1 MEHKPYPTPSEVNL
15 DEKDRKILHLLIEEP
30 RISVAD
36 IARKVGAQRDTVIY
50 RMKRFEK
57 KGLIL
62 KYHIVI
68 DSAALGLDIFM
79 LVLVK
84 TAPVSQPV
92 LDEFV
97 DALMKQKHVTHVAKL
112 VGKYDFMLYMA
123 APDMAAFD
131 KALTEVKSI
140 QEGVVTEIEPI
151 GVSEAYK
158 IDDFSALI

>member
-1 MEHKPYPTPSEVNL
+1 MSLHSYQIPTEVNL
-15 DEKDRKILHLLIEEP
+15 DEKDRKILRLLIEEP

-36 IARKVGAQRDTVIY
+36 IARRVGAQRDTVIY

-68 DSAALGLDIFM
+68 DSAALGLDMFM
-79 LVLVK
+79 MVLVK
-84 TAPVSQPV
+84 TAPVNQA
-92 LDEFV
+92 
-97 DALMKQKHVTHVAKL
+97 ALNELIEGLMQHKNVTHVARL

-123 APDMAAFD
+123 ARDIVAFD
-131 KALTEVKSI
+131 KALTEVKSLKS
-140 QEGVVTEIEPI
+140 GVITEVEVIA
-151 GVSEAYK
+151 VSEAYK